1 MWLDCLLY
9 SVMVISLFGVSSVIP
24 TLVASKFLE
33 KLAINGFVVAN
44 LECCTSML
52 IKLI

>member
-9 SVMVISLFGVSSVIP
+9 CVMVISLFGVSSVIP

-33 KLAINGFVVAN
+33 KLAINGFVRCKVQIWNAAP
-44 LECCTSML
+44 LCL
-52 IKLI
+52 